1 MSYARDFILRLEDT
15 DANYKLTN
23 KAILELMENTSD
35 EDSAH
40 YGDDIVS
47 LNAQNLSWVIVEW
60 NLEVYARPK
69 YHEKVRVATWPRE
82 VNSRYV
88 WREFEVF
95 CGKEKVAAASSKWMI
110 IDLAKKT
117 IVRFDDERVNKYEI
131 EARAATILKTKRL
144 KLSENLGCKRYMP
157 LRRADMDINGHV
169 HNLSYLDF
177 IREEIGEEPN
187 RFRII
192 YHREI
197 KLGDKLYL
205 VSATDGGLRQIAL
218 IDVDGVPFSIAEIA
232 PPID

>member
-1 MSYARDFILRLEDT
+1 MSYARDYILRIEDT
-15 DANYKLTN
+15 DDNYCVTN

-35 EDSAH
+35 EDSAR
-40 YGDDIVS
+40 YGDDIMS
-47 LNAQNLSWVIVEW
+47 LNAQGLSWVIVEW
-60 NLEVYARPK
+60 NLEVFQRPK
-69 YHEKVRVATWPRE
+69 YHQKLRVITWPRE

-117 IVRFDDERVNKYEI
+117 IIRLDDGRIKKYEI
-131 EARAATILKTKRL
+131 EARAATTLRTKRL
-144 KLSENLGCKRYMP
+144 KLSDNLGRRRYMP

-177 IREEIGEEPN
+177 IREEVNEEPN
-187 RFRII
+187 CFRII

-205 VSATDGGLRQIAL
+205 ASATDGDLRQIAL
-218 IDVDGVPFSIAEIA
+218 MNADGTPFSIVEIA
-232 PPID
+232 PAID